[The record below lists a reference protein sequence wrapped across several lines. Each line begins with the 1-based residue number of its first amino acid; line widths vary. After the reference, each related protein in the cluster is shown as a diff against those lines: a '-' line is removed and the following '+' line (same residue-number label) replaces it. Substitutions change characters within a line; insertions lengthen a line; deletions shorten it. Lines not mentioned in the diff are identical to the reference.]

1 VSSVVKPLLRS
12 LGVGAFYVHIFIGAF
27 AFPVALMAALVP
39 TDDAFRLT
47 HLDDDFDPIAPLPPR
62 PKFRRYGINQLGQL
76 YEYGDTPAT
85 PKRILD
91 SSSGLPFQ
99 GILDLALRER
109 AGERRKLYLD
119 TTLATR
125 HPYVIAILALPCFN
139 SSPDRCSWPIRSLLG
154 ALTEAYKTLDLHTMA
169 GTISSRRGTKPNS
182 QGFVANFVD
191 LWIEGD
197 PLPLLAPAIDP
208 DRHSLE
214 TTVNRLRRAMQF
226 EHQPQ

>member
-1 VSSVVKPLLRS
+1 VVKPLLRS

-91 SSSGLPFQ
+91 SNSGLPFQ

-119 TTLATR
+119 LTVGTR
-125 HPYVIAILALPCFN
+125 HPYFLSVVSLPCF
-139 SSPDRCSWPIRSLLG
+139 SSNPDRASWPVRSLVGSL
-154 ALTEAYKTLDLHTMA
+154 AEADKVLDLRATA
-169 GTISSRRGTKPNS
+169 GRIGARRGTKANS
-182 QGFVANFVD
+182 SGFLANFID
-191 LWIEGD
+191 LFIGD
-197 PLPLLAPAIDP
+197 DPWPLLSPAIDP
-208 DRHSLE
+208 DRHTLE
-214 TTVNRLRRAMQF
+214 VTVDRLRRSL
-226 EHQPQ
+226 ELPPQIQ